1 MLHVGR
7 AFRDTSLSNVWQL
20 VASLRKKVW
29 ATTTRSS
36 IGGSITRLF
45 LNLSQTIF
53 FHWPNYAQLSTPRP
67 GFSSTL
73 VAKLFHHGIVN
84 FNKVLA
90 DFGNILNVN
99 NIDYFWLKN
108 YHIVIR
114 PEIFQEHDNFVS
126 YSSKIIF
133 SRWCRWRL
141 PVGWYDLLWEGQ
153 ALAPILSQ
161 MARCLSTLSL

>member
-20 VASLRKKVW
+20 VASLRKKFGQPRPG
-29 ATTTRSS
+29 AALGGQSPDFSS
-36 IGGSITRLF
+36 IFPKLF
-45 LNLSQTIF
+45 F
-53 FHWPNYAQLSTPRP
+53 FLHRPNYSQLSTPRP

-99 NIDYFWLKN
+99 NIDYCWLKN

-114 PEIFQEHDNFVS
+114 PEIFQEHDNFV
-126 YSSKIIF
+126 
-133 SRWCRWRL
+133 R
-141 PVGWYDLLWEGQ
+141 
-153 ALAPILSQ
+153 
-161 MARCLSTLSL
+161 